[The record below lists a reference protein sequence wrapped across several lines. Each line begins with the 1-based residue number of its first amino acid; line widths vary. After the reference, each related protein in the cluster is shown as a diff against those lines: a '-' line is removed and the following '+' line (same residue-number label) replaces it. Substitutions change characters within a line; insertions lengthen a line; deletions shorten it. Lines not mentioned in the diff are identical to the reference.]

1 MRSENL
7 KAPVGRKVR
16 AFLPVRVQLEHNQVF
31 MGDPTAKPRLYLF
44 SRLPLKCDRPL
55 RRPE

>member
-1 MRSENL
+1 MRNKNL
-7 KAPVGRKVR
+7 KLPVGKKIRV
-16 AFLPVRVQLEHNQVF
+16 FLPIRVKVAHNQVF
-31 MGDPTAKPRLYLF
+31 MGDPPAKPRLYLF